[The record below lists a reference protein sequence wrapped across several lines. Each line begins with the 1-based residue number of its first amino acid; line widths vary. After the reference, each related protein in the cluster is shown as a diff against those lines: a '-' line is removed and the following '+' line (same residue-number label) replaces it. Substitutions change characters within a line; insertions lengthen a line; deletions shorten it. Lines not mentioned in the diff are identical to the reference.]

1 VKPGRRRKPTNLRVI
16 EGNRGHRPLNLDEP
30 KFARPPDMPEPPSF
44 MDTFGLEEWARVA
57 PELYATGLL
66 TTPDASALA
75 GYCMAFSR
83 WRTAEE
89 AIQVQARVDDKVKHG
104 GLVQVT
110 KDGNVIQNVLVGIA
124 NKARQDMIRAAAEF
138 GLTPSA
144 RANLK
149 GSQRGDEDPTEKKFF
164 GLK

>member
-1 VKPGRRRKPTNLRVI
+1 VKAGRRKKPTALRVI

-30 KFARPPDMPEPPSF
+30 KFDKPPDMPEPLSF
-44 MDTFGLEEWARVA
+44 MDPFALEEWKRVA

-66 TTPDASALA
+66 STPEAAPLA
-75 GYCMAFSR
+75 AYCMAFSR
-83 WRTAEE
+83 WRAAEE

-110 KDGNVIQNVLVGIA
+110 KDGNLIQNVLVGIA
-124 NKARQDMIRAAAEF
+124 NKARQDMLRAAAEF

-164 GLK
+164 A